1 MWRRMYPALLLGRD
15 GDVLFPFPKLKR
27 CRNAHALH
35 TVSGPHL
42 ACGLSQRH
50 ASYDTGR
57 EKQPKSMNSSQ
68 TAVAVCRWRS

>member
-1 MWRRMYPALLLGRD
+1 MYPALLLGRD
-15 GDVLFPFPKLKR
+15 GNVLFPFPKLKR

-57 EKQPKSMNSSQ
+57 EKLSTLLLNSPGLSPLFPWEEM
-68 TAVAVCRWRS
+68 A